1 VDGKDVL
8 QNPWLRLV
16 RAETSPPNQA
26 PTPLRCKTSRHFL
39 ALQAGNTRELP
50 LTAMGSASTILG
62 VPRRHPAA
70 LGNSF
75 MRKFFLLSAIALL
88 ALSVSAQSADEIITK
103 YIAARGGLAKIKA
116 LKSERISGTIS
127 FGPDGD
133 GTFVVERERT
143 LKLHTELSLNGQTLI
158 RTYDGKTSGWIYN
171 PFAGIPAVEAMSEAE
186 IGNIAEEAD
195 FEGPFIDYKEKGNQV
210 QFAGKEEVEGKP
222 AYKLKLTNKSGE
234 VRYFFFDVATGLLVK
249 MLSTAKEGDKDVSIE
264 TYFRD
269 YREVHGLK
277 YPFLVESTSESTTQ
291 PRKII
296 ATNIEVDVRIDQT
309 RFGKPN
315 PPAPADAP
323 KPN

>member
-1 VDGKDVL
+1 LTGVL
-8 QNPWLRLV
+8 PYLYHFWS
-16 RAETSPPNQA
+16 AFAAASAA
-26 PTPLRCKTSRHFL
+26 P
-39 ALQAGNTRELP
+39 
-50 LTAMGSASTILG
+50 
-62 VPRRHPAA
+62 
-70 LGNSF
+70 GNSF
-75 MRKFFLLSAIALL
+75 MRRLFLFSAMALL
-88 ALSVSAQSADEIITK
+88 PVSVAAQTADEIIAK
-103 YIAARGGLAKIKA
+103 YIAARGGLAQIKA

-133 GTFVVERERT
+133 GTFVVERERP

-171 PFAGIPAVEAMSEAE
+171 PFAGIPAVEAMSEAD

-195 FEGPFIDYKEKGNQV
+195 FDGPFIDYKAKGNQV

-222 AYKLKLTNKSGE
+222 AYKLKLTNKNGE

-249 MLSTAKEGDKDVSIE
+249 MFSSTKEGDKDVSIE

-277 YPFLVESTSESTTQ
+277 YPFLVESKSESTTQ

-296 ATNIEVDVRIDQT
+296 ATSIEVDAHMDQA